1 MRIHIKI
8 NLTLLALI
16 VDAIAMLVLFKT
28 QRIALFWELHLL
40 ASILATLSMNLPGYC
55 WYNRLLHLGIFIFIP
70 FLGLLAITLS
80 PWVINF
86 LPARRVIRVFDAVPP
101 LLVQMPRKPRDPQ
114 IRHGQT
120 GRLILSPRVPDHVR
134 MKALLS
140 LQDMPTRHTSGLLR
154 DSLGDTLD
162 DLRLLA
168 YGMLEQREKAL
179 ASQLQ
184 LQLERYQEAIA
195 RHDEVRQAS
204 VARNLAEIYWEMIYQ
219 NLALGDMR
227 DYAAEQAL
235 YYLNDALRLQVRDA
249 GLWVLNGRLKL
260 IQGDHIGAQ
269 GAFMAAIAMGFPR
282 ARAQP
287 YLAELAFLQHDYPK
301 TRQLIADLQKE
312 TRMPQ
317 LQQIMRFWE
326 NDPKA

>member
-1 MRIHIKI
+1 MRILPKL
-8 NLTLLALI
+8 NLTLLALGLESL
-16 VDAIAMLVLFKT
+16 ALLT
-28 QRIALFWELHLL
+28 LLTNQHIALFWELH
-40 ASILATLSMNLPGYC
+40 ILATALATFSVSLPGHR
-55 WYNRLLHLGIFIFIP
+55 WHDRLLHIGIFIFVP
-70 FLGLLAITLS
+70 FLGILAFLAG
-80 PWVINF
+80 PWVIRF
-86 LPARRVIRVFDAVPP
+86 LPARQVIPVFESVPP
-101 LLVQMPRKPRDPQ
+101 LLVQMPRTPRDPQ

-120 GRLILSPRVPDHVR
+120 GRLILSSRVPDHVR

-184 LQLERYQEAIA
+184 RQLERYQEAVEQHDEA
-195 RHDEVRQAS
+195 RHAA
-204 VARNLAEIYWEMIYQ
+204 VARSLAEIYWEMIYQ

-235 YYLNDALRLQVRDA
+235 HYLNDALRLQVRDA
-249 GLWVLNGRLKL
+249 GLWVLNGRLRL
-260 IQGDHIGAQ
+260 MQGDHTGAQ

-282 ARAQP
+282 VRVQP
-287 YLAELAFLQHDYPK
+287 YLAELAFLRHDYEK
-301 TRQLIADLQKE
+301 TRQLIADLHQE

-317 LQQIMRFWE
+317 MQQIIRFWE
-326 NDPKA
+326 TAL

>member
-1 MRIHIKI
+1 MLRLFKRSWA
-8 NLTLLALI
+8 LLALLL
-16 VDAIAMLVLFKT
+16 DAWALGALLEHASPVLF
-28 QRIALFWELHLL
+28 WSLHGMASLL
-40 ASILATLSMNLPGYC
+40 ATAGASLPRQRRQQP
-55 WYNRLLHLGIFIFIP
+55 WLQAGIFLFLP
-70 FLGLLAITLS
+70 LLGLLAVILG
-80 PWVINF
+80 PW
-86 LPARRVIRVFDAVPP
+86 LLRYWPAPPPRPVFASVPP
-101 LLVQMPRKPRDPQ
+101 LQVQMPRTPRDPQ

-120 GRLILSPRVPDHVR
+120 GRLILSSRVPTHVR

-168 YGMLEQREKAL
+168 YGMLEQREKTL

-184 LQLERYQEAIA
+184 LQLERYQAALELA
-195 RHDEVRQAS
+195 DELRRAA

-235 YYLNDALRLQVRDA
+235 FYLREALNRQVRDA
-249 GLWVLNGRLKL
+249 GLWVLKGRLL
-260 IQGDHIGAQ
+260 LMQGDLRGAE

-282 ARAQP
+282 ARVQP
-287 YLAELAFLQHDYPK
+287 YRAELAFLRRDYRK
-301 TRQLIADLQKE
+301 TRALIADLHSE

-317 LQQIMRFWE
+317 LQQVLRFWG
-326 NDPKA
+326 KTV